1 MTARFVAMAV
11 MVAVL
16 GGRAD
21 AQELA
26 SDLNQL
32 RTLVKPGD
40 GVAVTNT
47 DGKRVKGKLTQLDDL
62 RIVLEV
68 RDSSGIVVSNCCEFD
83 AHAIA
88 SIKKRDRLWDGAL
101 FGLAAGFGA
110 SALTAVVAQ
119 DVYALFLSVPFGGI
133 GAVIGIVIDG
143 LSQREIYAKSR
154 TTVSIAPVISH
165 DRRGVVF
172 TLSRT
177 R

>member
-11 MVAVL
+11 MVTVL

-32 RTLVKPGD
+32 RALVKPGD
-40 GVAVTNT
+40 GLTVTDT
-47 DGKRVKGKLTQLDDL
+47 DGKRLKGKLTQLDDL

-68 RDSSGIVVSNCCEFD
+68 RDRSGVVTNCCEFD
-83 AHAIA
+83 GHTIA
-88 SIKKRDRLWDGAL
+88 TIKKRDPLWDGAL
-101 FGLAAGFGA
+101 IGLAAGFGA
-110 SALTAVVAQ
+110 GALSGVVAQ
-119 DVYALFLSVPFGGI
+119 EVYLLMGLPVFFGGI
-133 GAVIGIVIDG
+133 GAIIGTVIDG

-154 TTVSIAPVISH
+154 TMVSIDPVISH
-165 DRRGVVF
+165 DRKGIVF
-172 TLSRT
+172 TLR

>member
-1 MTARFVAMAV
+1 MTARLLVMTV

-32 RTLVKPGD
+32 RALVKPGD
-40 GVAVTNT
+40 GLTVTDT

-68 RDSSGIVVSNCCEFD
+68 RDRSGVVVTNCCEFD
-83 AHAIA
+83 GHMVAT
-88 SIKKRDRLWDGAL
+88 IKKRDSLWDGAL
-101 FGLAAGFGA
+101 IGLAAGFG
-110 SALTAVVAQ
+110 SGALWGIAAQ
-119 DVYALFLSVPFGGI
+119 DIYILVGLPVPFGGI
-133 GAVIGIVIDG
+133 GAVVGAVIDG

-154 TTVSIAPVISH
+154 TTVSVAPVI
-165 DRRGVVF
+165 DRHRKGVVF
-172 TLSRT
+172 TLSR
-177 R
+177 